1 MFEIQG
7 SYTTTVYSV
16 LTTGVTSPQVDKPRL
31 RAACGC
37 LGDPR
42 RVLQEG
48 MSGDQ
53 ASEKSTHSLLLLPIV
68 RSGLRLRLCSPVRP
82 PPPLPF

>member
-1 MFEIQG
+1 MQ
-7 SYTTTVYSV
+7 SV
-16 LTTGVTSPQVDKPRL
+16 PATGVTSPRVDKPRL
-31 RAACGC
+31 RAVYGC

-48 MSGDQ
+48 MSGDL
-53 ASEKSTHSLLLLPIV
+53 ASEESTHSLLLLPIF